1 MKRSRITKDDA
12 FIGACVSCIGL
23 FLFLGIAALDASIFP
38 LIGFIVC
45 LSAFHVFSA
54 LFYR

>member
-12 FIGACVSCIGL
+12 FIGACVSCVGL
-23 FLFLGIAALDASIFP
+23 FLFLGIAAIDHSIFP
-38 LIGFIVC
+38 LIGFIAC
-45 LSAFHVFSA
+45 LCAFHVFSA